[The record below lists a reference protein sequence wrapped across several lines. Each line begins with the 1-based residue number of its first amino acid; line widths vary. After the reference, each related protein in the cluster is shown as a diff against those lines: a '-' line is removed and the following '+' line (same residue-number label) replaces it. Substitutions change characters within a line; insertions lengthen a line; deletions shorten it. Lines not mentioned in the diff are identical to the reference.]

1 MTAYVPYLD
10 LAAAIGL
17 QPKDRVYLSSDLMAL
32 AWNAR
37 QHGETF
43 CADAL
48 LDSFQKQ
55 ITEEG
60 TLLVPAFHFSF
71 SNQGTYDYKHTPS
84 AAGALGNTALQRTD
98 FQRTAHPMHSF
109 CVWGKD
115 KDRLCAL
122 RNRNSFGCDSPF
134 AYMEQNQV
142 IQVMLGTDYQRS
154 MTFVHYVEYMA
165 GVPYRFLKQFTGS
178 YRDENGAESIRTYE
192 YPARDLELGSVEKFN
207 RIGKILEDQGIA
219 ECLTINGIMIR
230 KVMLAE
236 SYPVIYQDAKYNQ
249 CRNLYDFEADRAQI
263 WADLQTGESR
273 TGCQEEGGNEI
284 GKRNTAKFPGMG
296 KGVSDN

>member
-1 MTAYVPYLD
+1 MKEYVSYRD

-17 QPKDRVYLSSDLMAL
+17 KQKDRVYLSSDLMAL

-37 QHGETF
+37 QHGEPF
-43 CADAL
+43 SADGL

-71 SNQGTYDYKHTPS
+71 SNQGTYDYNKTPS
-84 AAGALGNTALQRTD
+84 SSGALGNTALQRND
-98 FQRTAHPMHSF
+98 FKRTAHPMHSF

-115 KDRLCAL
+115 QDKLCAMQ
-122 RNRNSFGCDSPF
+122 NRNSFGSDSPF

-154 MTFVHYVEYMA
+154 MTFVHYAEYMA
-165 GVPYRFLKQFTGS
+165 GVPYRFYKEFTGS
-178 YRDENGAESIRTYE
+178 YIDENGVESVRTYQ
-192 YPARDLELGSVEKFN
+192 YPARRMDLGSTEQFN
-207 RIGKILEDQGIA
+207 RIGKILEEKGIA
-219 ECLTINGIMIR
+219 ESCEINGIVIK

-236 SYPVIYQDAKYNQ
+236 SYPVIYHDAKYNR
-249 CRNLYDFEADRAQI
+249 CRNLYDFQADRERI
-263 WADLQTGESR
+263 WEESR
-273 TGCQEEGGNEI
+273 TD
-284 GKRNTAKFPGMG
+284 T
-296 KGVSDN
+296 